1 MKLSGLENFPPVA
14 GSYNFNY
21 TAGGT
26 ATLDGQTISPLLN
39 SSNNNVFT
47 GTSGD
52 TKNLSVEVLSD
63 ITTSAT
69 VRYGESLIETLQ
81 KFVSDITSASGTIK
95 TRTTALNDNLQE
107 YDEEQSDLDAKIDA
121 LTAAYNEKF
130 GAMESLVTQ
139 LNKTGEY
146 LTSLMDAWNKKD

>member
-1 MKLSGLENFPPVA
+1 M
-14 GSYNFNY
+14 
-21 TAGGT
+21 
-26 ATLDGQTISPLLN
+26 
-39 SSNNNVFT
+39 
-47 GTSGD
+47 
-52 TKNLSVEVLSD
+52 
-63 ITTSAT
+63 
-69 VRYGESLIETLQ
+69 RYGESLIETLQ